1 MNFSDKTG
9 RSHSYRSTRFG
20 VQGVGLVGLMVLSSL
35 AIGSQKPVQAVGG
48 MYCQFTPDA
57 IAQKETLRKAA
68 VTGDAQAKQQYQALI
83 TDHAKALQTC
93 RGRSWPQNM
102 ATWLRLYPCDA
113 NPGTLDEVFDRIV
126 NRGYNQAY
134 VEVFYDGV
142 VLLPAAENK
151 SPWVS
156 VVKTPGYEQQDLLAA
171 AIQKGR
177 ERGVKVYAWLFAM
190 NFGYPYAQRSDR
202 AATLA
207 RNGRGQTSL
216 TMASLDDKDVS
227 LEGDIADKAFIDPY
241 NTQARQDFYQL
252 VNATLKRRPDGI
264 LFDYIRY
271 PRGIGGDS
279 IADQPQDLW
288 IYGEASQR
296 ALIERAQNNRG
307 RDVIQQFLA
316 KGSISEADF
325 SAISK
330 RYPQEKVP
338 LWQGFKPPATL
349 NRSQLQ
355 YNLWLLSVAHAMQG
369 VLDFLNWGIYPAQRM
384 GIPSGAVFFPGGNR
398 TIRQGY
404 DSRLQPW
411 NRFPS
416 SIQWHPMV
424 YGACNDASCIVSE
437 VQEVLRQ
444 APSGT
449 QVNPVLAGLSQQSFR
464 NRPSL
469 EVQMQAIRQVA
480 PQITTISH
488 FAYAW
493 QEPQS
498 DQTRRACRLTP
509 Q

>member
-279 IADQPQDLW
+279 IADQPQD
-288 IYGEASQR
+288 
-296 ALIERAQNNRG
+296 
-307 RDVIQQFLA
+307 VIQQFLA